1 MNSEFD
7 VTVAYLSVPQYSS
20 RISTSRPVSIP
31 NDCTLKSAFSENRW
45 NKCKKQSSL
54 KPRGSCEKW
63 CHALSSYSRRCLPTG
78 GVSRAW
84 TK

>member
-31 NDCTLKSAFSENRW
+31 NDCTLK
-45 NKCKKQSSL
+45 
-54 KPRGSCEKW
+54 W